1 MCWHCNGLRGRDQ
14 IGGAW
19 LYGGGSSLLRGSRCP
34 SRAVAPPVWK
44 RRLKEVNSQDPS
56 CKYNFLGRPGE
67 TVVQAVG
74 GRDGGSELAA
84 VSPQLVFLE

>member
-1 MCWHCNGLRGRDQ
+1 MSLQGCGTSCLEKEAQ
-14 IGGAW
+14 
-19 LYGGGSSLLRGSRCP
+19 GSKLTGSY
-34 SRAVAPPVWK
+34 
-44 RRLKEVNSQDPS
+44 S
-56 CKYNFLGRPGE
+56 CKYDFLGRPGE